1 MENKWTDAQKAV
13 IETGD
18 KNLLVSAAAGAGKT
32 TVLVARIIKMITDKD
47 KPVDLD
53 RLVIIT
59 FTRAAAAQMKQKISD
74 ALEKLI
80 ESEPENALYR
90 RQYRLLGN
98 ASICT
103 IDSFC
108 LNIVRAYFQKLDLDP
123 AFRIADE
130 TELKLIESD
139 CMDELM
145 EKYHTEA
152 SPDFINLLESYC
164 GYKSD
169 DALTGYIS
177 NLAGKAEA
185 MPWPKEWLDA
195 LVKDYEIESAEEFNK
210 SGVAENIYNHV
221 KSLINGILSRIETA
235 EKLCTTGDGAPDYL
249 PTITNEKTQ
258 ISAVLEARDYVEIG
272 EKIKAI
278 KFGTLSTKRSGD
290 AAIKDRIKGIR
301 KKYKETIESIK
312 DNFFFISVDNL
323 IDLLKLSLPSVRCLV
338 NLTKDYLDLF
348 AAKKKEKNVIDFSDA
363 EHFALNILWGETPE
377 ALELRKQ
384 YSEIIIDE
392 YQDSNNVQEYIANAI
407 AGNASDAPYIFTV
420 GDVKQSIYKFRNACP
435 ELFVSK
441 QKKYAKEED
450 NGKLVILDNNFRSR
464 EEVLDSTNAVFKH
477 VMRES
482 VGGIDYDD
490 ECSLKKGSDKQSSL
504 GEDSPYKTEVH
515 IISKKLEETYEP
527 EEGETPDTGTGMVQT
542 ADATTSEPAVGT
554 DKSQAAGLEAKD
566 SVDGD
571 EVESAEAE
579 DNRRVLEARLIAHRI
594 KTLIYK
600 EKLQVA
606 DEDNDGKTRDIRF
619 KDIVILLRTMKDWSS
634 VFMETLEAEGVP
646 VFSDESDGF
655 FKSREVALIIDFLR
669 ILDNPRND
677 ISFAAVLHSCVGG
690 MDEDELAD
698 IRINAKDAE
707 SFYDAALKIYR
718 DETDSPAV
726 GELPAVGTNG
736 DAVGDLSAAGT
747 NGGTVGG
754 YKEKLIRFFSL
765 YRELE
770 EYKQTSSVSELIDK
784 IYNQT
789 GIYDYFSA
797 FPDGERRKAN
807 LDMLPAYA
815 VDFENT
821 SYSGLFGFI
830 RYYDKLKNHELDYG
844 EAGTRTLA
852 DCVHIMSIHKS
863 KGLEFPVVF
872 VAGLGKQ
879 FNLKDF
885 SGDICISSD
894 HGIGIKYVD
903 VERRIKYP
911 SFYHSVIKMRGTEGL
926 IGEEMRL
933 LYVAMTRA
941 KDKLIMT
948 GYADNVNQATDYAAL
963 YKSRSFMDFV
973 YPVLIPE
980 KKYFDTVVYSVDT
993 VSGMTCD
1000 DMAGTGNTASG
1011 MNGAEMHSTGIT
1023 VSDGTSDK
1031 IVTYQDRKA
1040 APRENG
1046 IDRGIGAN
1054 GENVM
1059 ELEEGLVIPM
1069 DSVRGNDK
1077 ESLEAKIKRARD
1089 GEYEYKYLEV
1099 LPVKLSVS
1107 DLKHQMIEEEFG
1119 ENVFE
1124 ETREFLPGDKT
1135 LPDFLKTGETVS
1147 RGTDYGTLVHKC
1159 MQFMPMSV
1167 ETNVRDFLTDMQAKG
1182 RLSSEEAA
1190 KMPVNKFSTFLNSPL
1205 ADRIRKAEANGQFY
1219 REKQFMILVNAKDI
1233 NADKY
1238 GESDARI
1245 PVQGVIDAMFIED
1258 GEIVILDYKTDRV
1271 DTAEDT
1277 PEDRLIKLY
1286 KTQLDLY
1293 AQAAERLLGLKVKEK
1308 LLYSFSLEKEIS
1320 VI

>member
-32 TVLVARIIKMITDKD
+32 TVLVARIIRMITDKD

-80 ESEPENALYR
+80 EAEPENALYR

-130 TELKLIESD
+130 TELKLVESD

-152 SPDFINLLESYC
+152 SPEFINLLESYC

-169 DALTGYIS
+169 DALTGYIL

-195 LVKDYEIESAEEFNK
+195 LVKDYEIESADEFNR
-210 SGVAENIYNHV
+210 SGVAENICNHV
-221 KSLINGILSRIETA
+221 KSLVNGILARIDIA
-235 EKLCTTGDGAPDYL
+235 EKLCTTGDGAPDYI
-249 PTITNEKTQ
+249 PAITGDKTQ
-258 ISAVLEARDYVEIG
+258 ISAVLEAKDYAEMG

-290 AAIKDRIKGIR
+290 AAIKDRIKNIR
-301 KKYKETIESIK
+301 DNYKDSIK
-312 DNFFFISVDNL
+312 QIKNNFFFISVDNL

-407 AGNASDAPYIFTV
+407 AGNASEAPYIFTV

-482 VGGIDYDD
+482 IGGIEYDD
-490 ECSLKKGSDKQSSL
+490 ECSLKKGMDKQSSL

-527 EEGETPDTGTGMVQT
+527 GDAKATGAGTYKAQA
-542 ADATTSEPAVGT
+542 ADADPAEP
-554 DKSQAAGLEAKD
+554 DD
-566 SVDGD
+566 ND
-571 EVESAEAE
+571 ETESAEAE

-594 KTLIYK
+594 KTLVYK

-606 DEDNDGKTRDIRF
+606 DEDNEGNTRDIRF

-634 VFMETLEAEGVP
+634 VFVETLEAEGVP

-655 FKSREVALIIDFLR
+655 FKSREVALIIDLLR

-718 DETDSPAV
+718 DET
-726 GELPAVGTNG
+726 GELSTPGTNKR
-736 DAVGDLSAAGT
+736 
-747 NGGTVGG
+747 TVGG

-784 IYNQT
+784 IYNRT

-844 EAGTRTLA
+844 EAGAKTMA

-872 VAGLGKQ
+872 VAGMGKQ

-911 SFYHSVIKMRGTEGL
+911 SLYHSVIKMRGTEGL

-948 GYADNVNQATDYAAL
+948 GYADKVNQATDYAAL
-963 YKSRSFMDFV
+963 YKSKNFMDFV

-993 VSGMTCD
+993 VSGMTGED
-1000 DMAGTGNTASG
+1000 VPVTRNTA
-1011 MNGAEMHSTGIT
+1011 
-1023 VSDGTSDK
+1023 
-1031 IVTYQDRKA
+1031 
-1040 APRENG
+1040 PENG
-1046 IDRGIGAN
+1046 IA
-1054 GENVM
+1054 
-1059 ELEEGLVIPM
+1059 LAIPM
-1069 DSVRGNDK
+1069 DSVKGNDK
-1077 ESLEAKIKRARD
+1077 ESLEEKIKRARD
-1089 GEYEYKYLEV
+1089 VEYEYKYLEA

-1135 LPDFLKTGETVS
+1135 LPDFLKTGEKLS

-1159 MQFMPMSV
+1159 MQFMPMSA

-1182 RLSSEEAA
+1182 RLSSEEAG
-1190 KMPVNKFSTFLNSPL
+1190 KMPVNKFITFLNSPL

-1238 GESDARI
+1238 GESEEKV

-1271 DTAEDT
+1271 DTAALKPDVAATGTSSIGNGQPEGDT

-1293 AQAAERLLGLKVKEK
+1293 AQAAERLLGLNVKEK
-1308 LLYSFSLEKEIS
+1308 LLYSFSLEKEIP
-1320 VI
+1320 VV

>member
-32 TVLVARIIKMITDKD
+32 TVLVARIIRMITDKD

-80 ESEPENALYR
+80 EAEPENALYR

-130 TELKLIESD
+130 TELKLVESD

-152 SPDFINLLESYC
+152 SPEFINLLESYC

-169 DALTGYIS
+169 DALTGYIL

-195 LVKDYEIESAEEFNK
+195 LVKDYEIESADEFNR
-210 SGVAENIYNHV
+210 SGVAENICNHV
-221 KSLINGILSRIETA
+221 KSLIKGILARIDIA
-235 EKLCTTGDGAPDYL
+235 EKLCTTGDGAPDYI
-249 PTITNEKTQ
+249 PAITGDKTQ
-258 ISAVLEARDYVEIG
+258 ISAVLEAKDYTEIG

-290 AAIKDRIKGIR
+290 AAIKDRIKNIR
-301 KKYKETIESIK
+301 DNYKDSIK
-312 DNFFFISVDNL
+312 QIKNNFFFISVDNL

-407 AGNASDAPYIFTV
+407 AGNASEAPYIFTV

-482 VGGIDYDD
+482 IGGIDYDD

-515 IISKKLEETYEP
+515 IISKELEETYEP
-527 EEGETPDTGTGMVQT
+527 
-542 ADATTSEPAVGT
+542 ADAKAHGAGT
-554 DKSQAAGLEAKD
+554 DKLQAADADTTEPD
-566 SVDGD
+566 DNDETESV
-571 EVESAEAE
+571 EAE
-579 DNRRVLEARLIAHRI
+579 DNKRVLEARLIANRI
-594 KTLIYK
+594 KTLVYK

-606 DEDNDGKTRDIRF
+606 DEDNEGNTRDIRF

-634 VFMETLEAEGVP
+634 VFVETLEAEGVP

-655 FKSREVALIIDFLR
+655 FKSREVALIIDLLR

-718 DETDSPAV
+718 DETDSPVA
-726 GELPAVGTNG
+726 GELPVVGTNG
-736 DAVGDLSAAGT
+736 DAAVDLSAAGT

-770 EYKQTSSVSELIDK
+770 EFKQTSSVSELIDK
-784 IYNQT
+784 IYNRT

-830 RYYDKLKNHELDYG
+830 RYYDKLKNNELDYG
-844 EAGTRTLA
+844 EAGARTMA

-872 VAGLGKQ
+872 VAGMGKQ

-948 GYADNVNQATDYAAL
+948 GYTDKVNQATDYAAL
-963 YKSRSFMDFV
+963 YKSKNFMDFV

-993 VSGMTCD
+993 VSGMTGED
-1000 DMAGTGNTASG
+1000 VPVTRNTA
-1011 MNGAEMHSTGIT
+1011 
-1023 VSDGTSDK
+1023 
-1031 IVTYQDRKA
+1031 
-1040 APRENG
+1040 PENG
-1046 IDRGIGAN
+1046 IA
-1054 GENVM
+1054 
-1059 ELEEGLVIPM
+1059 LAIPM
-1069 DSVRGNDK
+1069 DFVKGSDK
-1077 ESLEAKIKRARD
+1077 ESLEEKIKRARD
-1089 GEYEYKYLEV
+1089 VEYEYKYLEA

-1135 LPDFLKTGETVS
+1135 LPDFLKTGEKLS

-1159 MQFMPMSV
+1159 MQFMPMSA
-1167 ETNVRDFLTDMQAKG
+1167 ETDVRDFLTDMQDKG
-1182 RLSSEEAA
+1182 RLSSEEAG
-1190 KMPVNKFSTFLNSPL
+1190 KMPVNKFITFLNSPL

-1238 GESDARI
+1238 GESEEKV

-1271 DTAEDT
+1271 DTAALKPDVAATGTSSIGNGQPEGDT

-1293 AQAAERLLGLKVKEK
+1293 AQAAERLLGRKVKEK
-1308 LLYSFSLEKEIS
+1308 LLYSFSLEKEIR
-1320 VI
+1320 VV

>member
-13 IETGD
+13 IETKD

-74 ALEKLI
+74 VLEKLI
-80 ESEPENALYR
+80 EAEPENALYR

-152 SPDFINLLESYC
+152 SPEFINLLESYC

-221 KSLINGILSRIETA
+221 KSLINGILARLDIA
-235 EKLCTTGDGAPDYL
+235 EKLCTTRDGAPDYI
-249 PTITNEKTQ
+249 PTLTNEKTQ
-258 ISAVLEARDYVEIG
+258 ISAVLEAKDYVEIG

-312 DNFFFISVDNL
+312 DNFFFIGVDDL

-348 AAKKKEKNVIDFSDA
+348 TAKKKEKNVIDFSDA

-407 AGNASDAPYIFTV
+407 AGNASEVPYIFTV

-450 NGKLVILDNNFRSR
+450 NGKLIILDNNFRSR

-482 VGGIDYDD
+482 IGGIDYDD

-527 EEGETPDTGTGMVQT
+527 EEGEAPDTGTDMVQT
-542 ADATTSEPAVGT
+542 ADVTTPEPAVGT

-571 EVESAEAE
+571 EVESAEVE
-579 DNRRVLEARLIAHRI
+579 DNRRVLEARLIANRI

-606 DEDNDGKTRDIRF
+606 DEDNEGKTRDIRF

-698 IRINAKDAE
+698 IRINARDAE

-718 DETDSPAV
+718 DETELYDLGTDNGAAGEVSGLATNDGAV
-726 GELPAVGTNG
+726 GELSAFVTNG
-736 DAVGDLSAAGT
+736 VA
-747 NGGTVGG
+747 VGG

-844 EAGTRTLA
+844 EAGARTMA

-872 VAGLGKQ
+872 VAGMGKQ

-903 VERRIKYP
+903 VEKRIKYP
-911 SFYHSVIKMRGTEGL
+911 SFYHAVIKMQGTEGL

-948 GYADNVNQATDYAAL
+948 GYADTVNQATDYAAL
-963 YKSRSFMDFV
+963 YKSKSFMDFV

-980 KKYFDTVVYSVDT
+980 KKYFDTVIYSVDT
-993 VSGMTCD
+993 VSGMTCE
-1000 DMAGTGNTASG
+1000 DMAVTGNTASG
-1011 MNGAEMHSTGIT
+1011 MTGESISAAGNTGADDLT
-1023 VSDGTSDK
+1023 DKNAPGT
-1031 IVTYQDRKA
+1031 
-1040 APRENG
+1040 
-1046 IDRGIGAN
+1046 
-1054 GENVM
+1054 
-1059 ELEEGLVIPM
+1059 EEGLVIPM
-1069 DSVRGNDK
+1069 DSVGGNYK
-1077 ESLEAKIKRARD
+1077 ESLEEKIKRARD
-1089 GEYEYKYLEV
+1089 GEYEYKYLEA

-1135 LPDFLKTGETVS
+1135 LPDFLKTGETMS

-1159 MQFMPMSV
+1159 MQFMPMSA

-1182 RLSSEEAA
+1182 RLSSEETV

-1308 LLYSFSLEKEIS
+1308 LLYSFSLEKEIR

>member
-32 TVLVARIIKMITDKD
+32 TVLVARIIRMITDKD

-80 ESEPENALYR
+80 EAEPENALYR

-130 TELKLIESD
+130 TELKLVESD

-152 SPDFINLLESYC
+152 SPEFINLLESYC

-169 DALTGYIS
+169 DALTGYIL

-195 LVKDYEIESAEEFNK
+195 LVKDYEIESADEFNR
-210 SGVAENIYNHV
+210 SGVAENICNHV
-221 KSLINGILSRIETA
+221 KSLIKGILARIDIA
-235 EKLCTTGDGAPDYL
+235 EKLCTTGDGAPDYI
-249 PTITNEKTQ
+249 PAITGDKTQ
-258 ISAVLEARDYVEIG
+258 ISAVLEAKDYAEIG

-290 AAIKDRIKGIR
+290 AAIKDRIKNIR
-301 KKYKETIESIK
+301 DNYKDSIK
-312 DNFFFISVDNL
+312 QIKNNFFFISVDNL

-407 AGNASDAPYIFTV
+407 AGNAGEAPYIFTV

-482 VGGIDYDD
+482 IGGIEYDD
-490 ECSLKKGSDKQSSL
+490 ECSLKKGTDKQNSL
-504 GEDSPYKTEVH
+504 GEGSPYKTEVH
-515 IISKKLEETYEP
+515 IISKELEETYEP
-527 EEGETPDTGTGMVQT
+527 
-542 ADATTSEPAVGT
+542 ADAKAHGAGT
-554 DKSQAAGLEAKD
+554 DKLQAADADTTEPD
-566 SVDGD
+566 DND
-571 EVESAEAE
+571 ETESAEAE
-579 DNRRVLEARLIAHRI
+579 DNKRVLEARLIANRI
-594 KTLIYK
+594 KTLVYK

-606 DEDNDGKTRDIRF
+606 DEDNEGNTRDIRF

-634 VFMETLEAEGVP
+634 VFVETLEAEGVP

-655 FKSREVALIIDFLR
+655 FKSREVALIIDLLR

-718 DETDSPAV
+718 DETDSPVA
-726 GELPAVGTNG
+726 GELPVVGTNG
-736 DAVGDLSAAGT
+736 DAAVDLSAAGT

-770 EYKQTSSVSELIDK
+770 EFKQTSSVSELIDK
-784 IYNQT
+784 IYNRT

-844 EAGTRTLA
+844 EAGARTMA

-872 VAGLGKQ
+872 VAGMGKQ

-948 GYADNVNQATDYAAL
+948 GYADKVNQATDYAAL
-963 YKSRSFMDFV
+963 YKSKNFMDFV

-993 VSGMTCD
+993 VSGMTCE

-1011 MNGAEMHSTGIT
+1011 MTGEGISSGGNTGAYDLT
-1023 VSDGTSDK
+1023 DKNAPGT
-1031 IVTYQDRKA
+1031 
-1040 APRENG
+1040 
-1046 IDRGIGAN
+1046 
-1054 GENVM
+1054 
-1059 ELEEGLVIPM
+1059 EEGLVIPM

-1135 LPDFLKTGETVS
+1135 LPDFLKTGEKLS

-1159 MQFMPMSV
+1159 MQFMPMSA
-1167 ETNVRDFLTDMQAKG
+1167 ETDVRDFLTDMQAKG
-1182 RLSSEEAA
+1182 RLSSEEAG
-1190 KMPVNKFSTFLNSPL
+1190 KMPVNKFITFLNSPL

-1238 GESDARI
+1238 GESEEKV

-1271 DTAEDT
+1271 DTVALKPDVAATGTSSIGNGQPEGDT
-1277 PEDRLIKLY
+1277 PEDRLTKLY

-1308 LLYSFSLEKEIS
+1308 LLYSFSLEKEIP

>member
-32 TVLVARIIKMITDKD
+32 TVLVARIIRMITDKD

-80 ESEPENALYR
+80 EAEPENALYR

-130 TELKLIESD
+130 TELKLVESD

-152 SPDFINLLESYC
+152 SPEFINLLESYC

-169 DALTGYIS
+169 DALTGYIL

-195 LVKDYEIESAEEFNK
+195 LVKDYEIESADEFNR
-210 SGVAENIYNHV
+210 SGVAENICNHV
-221 KSLINGILSRIETA
+221 KSLIKGILARIDIA
-235 EKLCTTGDGAPDYL
+235 EKLCTTGDGAPDYI
-249 PTITNEKTQ
+249 PAITGDKTQ
-258 ISAVLEARDYVEIG
+258 ISAVLEAKDYTEIG

-290 AAIKDRIKGIR
+290 AAIKDRIKNIR
-301 KKYKETIESIK
+301 DNYKDSIK
-312 DNFFFISVDNL
+312 QIKNNFFFISVDNL

-407 AGNASDAPYIFTV
+407 AGNASEAPYIFTV

-482 VGGIDYDD
+482 IGGIDYDD

-515 IISKKLEETYEP
+515 IISKELEETYEP
-527 EEGETPDTGTGMVQT
+527 
-542 ADATTSEPAVGT
+542 ADAKAHGAGT
-554 DKSQAAGLEAKD
+554 DKLQAADADTTEPD
-566 SVDGD
+566 DNDETESV
-571 EVESAEAE
+571 EAE
-579 DNRRVLEARLIAHRI
+579 DNKRVLEARLIANRI
-594 KTLIYK
+594 KTLVYK

-606 DEDNDGKTRDIRF
+606 DEDNEGNTRDIRF

-634 VFMETLEAEGVP
+634 VFVETLEAEGVP

-655 FKSREVALIIDFLR
+655 FKSREVALIIDLLR

-718 DETDSPAV
+718 DETDSPVA
-726 GELPAVGTNG
+726 GELPVVGTNG
-736 DAVGDLSAAGT
+736 DAAVDLSAAGT

-770 EYKQTSSVSELIDK
+770 EFKQTSSVSELIDK
-784 IYNQT
+784 IYNRT

-830 RYYDKLKNHELDYG
+830 RYYDKLKNNELDYG
-844 EAGTRTLA
+844 EAGARTMA

-872 VAGLGKQ
+872 VAGMGKQ

-948 GYADNVNQATDYAAL
+948 GYTDKVNQATDYAAL
-963 YKSRSFMDFV
+963 YKSKNFMDFV

-993 VSGMTCD
+993 VSGMTGED
-1000 DMAGTGNTASG
+1000 VPVTRNTA
-1011 MNGAEMHSTGIT
+1011 
-1023 VSDGTSDK
+1023 
-1031 IVTYQDRKA
+1031 
-1040 APRENG
+1040 PENG
-1046 IDRGIGAN
+1046 IA
-1054 GENVM
+1054 
-1059 ELEEGLVIPM
+1059 LAIPM
-1069 DSVRGNDK
+1069 DFVKGSDK
-1077 ESLEAKIKRARD
+1077 ESLEEKIKRARD
-1089 GEYEYKYLEV
+1089 VEYEYKYLEA

-1135 LPDFLKTGETVS
+1135 LPDFLKTGEKLS

-1159 MQFMPMSV
+1159 MQFMPMSA
-1167 ETNVRDFLTDMQAKG
+1167 ETDVRYFLTDMQAKG
-1182 RLSSEEAA
+1182 RLSSEEAG
-1190 KMPVNKFSTFLNSPL
+1190 KMPVNKFITFLNSPL

-1238 GESDARI
+1238 GESEEKV

-1271 DTAEDT
+1271 DTAALKPDVAATGTSSIGNGQPEGDT

-1293 AQAAERLLGLKVKEK
+1293 AQAAERLLGRKVKEK
-1308 LLYSFSLEKEIS
+1308 LLYSFSLEKEIR
-1320 VI
+1320 VV

>member
-13 IETGD
+13 IETKD

-80 ESEPENALYR
+80 ESEPENTLYR

-130 TELKLIESD
+130 TELKLVESD

-185 MPWPKEWLDA
+185 MPWPKEWLDT
-195 LVKDYEIESAEEFNK
+195 LVKDYEIEDAEEFNK

-272 EKIKAI
+272 EKIKTI

-301 KKYKETIESIK
+301 KKYKETIDSIK
-312 DNFFFISVDNL
+312 DNFFFIGVDDL

-338 NLTKDYLDLF
+338 NMTKDYLDLF

-407 AGNASDAPYIFTV
+407 AGNASEAPYIFTV

-482 VGGIDYDD
+482 IGGIDYDD

-527 EEGETPDTGTGMVQT
+527 GDAKATDAGTYKAQA
-542 ADATTSEPAVGT
+542 ADADPAEP
-554 DKSQAAGLEAKD
+554 DD
-566 SVDGD
+566 ND
-571 EVESAEAE
+571 ETESAEVE

-606 DEDNDGKTRDIRF
+606 DEDNEGKTRDIRF

-747 NGGTVGG
+747 NGVAVGG
-754 YKEKLIRFFSL
+754 YKEKLIKFFGL

-844 EAGTRTLA
+844 EAGARTLA

-903 VERRIKYP
+903 VEKRIKYP

-993 VSGMTCD
+993 VSGMTCE

-1011 MNGAEMHSTGIT
+1011 MTGEGISAAGNTGAYALTDKNAS
-1023 VSDGTSDK
+1023 GT
-1031 IVTYQDRKA
+1031 
-1040 APRENG
+1040 
-1046 IDRGIGAN
+1046 
-1054 GENVM
+1054 
-1059 ELEEGLVIPM
+1059 EEGLVIPM
-1069 DSVRGNDK
+1069 DSVMAGEK
-1077 ESLEAKIKRARD
+1077 ESLEEKIKRARD
-1089 GEYEYKYLEV
+1089 GEYEYKYLEA

-1159 MQFMPMSV
+1159 MQFMPMSA

-1308 LLYSFSLEKEIS
+1308 LLYSFSLEKEIP

>member
-32 TVLVARIIKMITDKD
+32 TVLVARIIRMITDKD

-80 ESEPENALYR
+80 EAEPENALYR

-130 TELKLIESD
+130 TELKLVESD

-152 SPDFINLLESYC
+152 SPEFINLLESYC

-169 DALTGYIS
+169 DALTGYIL

-185 MPWPKEWLDA
+185 MPWPKEWLDE
-195 LVKDYEIESAEEFNK
+195 LVKDYEIESADEFNR
-210 SGVAENIYNHV
+210 SGVAENICNHV
-221 KSLINGILSRIETA
+221 KSLIKGILARIDIA
-235 EKLCTTGDGAPDYL
+235 EKLCTTGDGAPDYI
-249 PTITNEKTQ
+249 PAITGDKTQ
-258 ISAVLEARDYVEIG
+258 ISAVLEAKDYAEIG

-290 AAIKDRIKGIR
+290 AAIKDRIKNIR
-301 KKYKETIESIK
+301 DNYKDSIK
-312 DNFFFISVDNL
+312 QIKNNFFFISVDNL

-407 AGNASDAPYIFTV
+407 AGNASEAPYIFTV

-482 VGGIDYDD
+482 IGGIEYDD
-490 ECSLKKGSDKQSSL
+490 ECSLKKGTDKQSSL
-504 GEDSPYKTEVH
+504 GEGSPYKTEVH
-515 IISKKLEETYEP
+515 IISKELEETYEP
-527 EEGETPDTGTGMVQT
+527 
-542 ADATTSEPAVGT
+542 ADAKAYGAGT
-554 DKSQAAGLEAKD
+554 DKLQAADADTTEPD
-566 SVDGD
+566 DND
-571 EVESAEAE
+571 ETESAEAE
-579 DNRRVLEARLIAHRI
+579 DNKRVLEARLIANRI
-594 KTLIYK
+594 KTLVYK

-606 DEDNDGKTRDIRF
+606 DEDNEGNTRNISF

-634 VFMETLEAEGVP
+634 VFVETLEAEGVP

-655 FKSREVALIIDFLR
+655 FKSREVALIIDLLR

-718 DETDSPAV
+718 DET
-726 GELPAVGTNG
+726 GELSTWGTNKR
-736 DAVGDLSAAGT
+736 
-747 NGGTVGG
+747 TVGG

-784 IYNQT
+784 IYNRT

-844 EAGTRTLA
+844 EAGAKTMA

-872 VAGLGKQ
+872 VAGMGKQ

-948 GYADNVNQATDYAAL
+948 GYADKVNQATDYAAL
-963 YKSRSFMDFV
+963 YKSKNFMDFV

-993 VSGMTCD
+993 VSGMTGED
-1000 DMAGTGNTASG
+1000 VPVTRNTA
-1011 MNGAEMHSTGIT
+1011 
-1023 VSDGTSDK
+1023 
-1031 IVTYQDRKA
+1031 
-1040 APRENG
+1040 PENG
-1046 IDRGIGAN
+1046 IA
-1054 GENVM
+1054 
-1059 ELEEGLVIPM
+1059 LAIPM
-1069 DSVRGNDK
+1069 DSVKGNDK
-1077 ESLEAKIKRARD
+1077 ESLEEKIKRARD
-1089 GEYEYKYLEV
+1089 AEYEYKYLEA

-1135 LPDFLKTGETVS
+1135 LPDFLKTGEKLS

-1159 MQFMPMSV
+1159 MQFMPMSA
-1167 ETNVRDFLTDMQAKG
+1167 ETDVRDFLTDMQAKG
-1182 RLSSEEAA
+1182 RLSSEEAG
-1190 KMPVNKFSTFLNSPL
+1190 KMPVNKFITFLNSPL
-1205 ADRIRKAEANGQFY
+1205 AGRIRKAEANGQFY

-1238 GESDARI
+1238 GESEEKV

-1271 DTAEDT
+1271 DTAALKPDVAATGTSSIGNGQPEGDT

-1293 AQAAERLLGLKVKEK
+1293 AQAAERLLGRKVKEK
-1308 LLYSFSLEKEIS
+1308 LLYSFSLEKEIR
-1320 VI
+1320 VV

>member
-80 ESEPENALYR
+80 EAEPENVLFR
-90 RQYRLLGN
+90 RQYRLLTN

-130 TELKLIESD
+130 TELKLVESD

-152 SPDFINLLESYC
+152 SPEFINLLESYC

-169 DALTGYIS
+169 DALTGYIL

-195 LVKDYEIESAEEFNK
+195 LVKDYEIESADEFNR
-210 SGVAENIYNHV
+210 SGVAENICNHV
-221 KSLINGILSRIETA
+221 KSLVNGILARIDIA
-235 EKLCTTGDGAPDYL
+235 EKLCTTGDGAPDYI
-249 PTITNEKTQ
+249 PAITGDKTQ
-258 ISAVLEARDYVEIG
+258 ISAVLEAKDYAEIG

-290 AAIKDRIKGIR
+290 AAIKDRIKNIR
-301 KKYKETIESIK
+301 DNYKDSIK
-312 DNFFFISVDNL
+312 QIKNNFFFISVDNL

-363 EHFALNILWGETPE
+363 EHFALDILWGETPE
-377 ALELRKQ
+377 ALEIRKQ

-407 AGNASDAPYIFTV
+407 AGKYDEAPFIFTV

-450 NGKLVILDNNFRSR
+450 NGKLIILDNNFRSR

-482 VGGIDYDD
+482 IGGIEYND
-490 ECSLKKGSDKQSSL
+490 ECSLKKGTDRQSSQ

-515 IISKKLEETYEP
+515 IISKKLEETYEQGNGKR
-527 EEGETPDTGTGMVQT
+527 EGAFAETVAAADTNA
-542 ADATTSEPAVGT
+542 ADADDNDDNG
-554 DKSQAAGLEAKD
+554 
-566 SVDGD
+566 
-571 EVESAEAE
+571 SAEAE
-579 DNRRVLEARLIAHRI
+579 DNKRVLEARLIAHRI
-594 KTLIYK
+594 KTLVYK
-600 EKLQVA
+600 EKLQIP
-606 DEDNDGKTRDIRF
+606 DEEAEGKIRNISF

-634 VFMETLEAEGVP
+634 VFVETLEAEGVP

-655 FKSREVALIIDFLR
+655 FKSREVTLIIDFLK

-677 ISFAAVLHSCVGG
+677 ISFAAVLHSCIGG
-690 MDEDELAD
+690 MDEEELAD
-698 IRINAKDAE
+698 IRINAKEAE

-718 DETDSPAV
+718 DEADSV
-726 GELPAVGTNG
+726 LTENRETE
-736 DAVGDLSAAGT
+736 
-747 NGGTVGG
+747 GG

-784 IYNQT
+784 IYNRT

-807 LDMLPAYA
+807 LDMLPGYA

-844 EAGTRTLA
+844 EAGAGTQA

-872 VAGLGKQ
+872 VAGMGKQ
-879 FNLKDF
+879 FNLKEF
-885 SGDICISSD
+885 SGDICISPD

-903 VERRIKYP
+903 VEKRIKYP
-911 SFYHSVIKMRGTEGL
+911 SFYHSVIKMRGTEDV

-941 KDKLIMT
+941 KDKLILT
-948 GYADNVNQATDYAAL
+948 GYADKVNQGTDYAAL
-963 YKSRSFMDFV
+963 YKAKSFMDFV

-980 KKYFDTVVYSVDT
+980 KQYFDTVVYSADT
-993 VSGMTCD
+993 VSGMSGENSFS
-1000 DMAGTGNTASG
+1000 AGNTG
-1011 MNGAEMHSTGIT
+1011 LDGNTG
-1023 VSDGTSDK
+1023 K
-1031 IVTYQDRKA
+1031 N
-1040 APRENG
+1040 PENG
-1046 IDRGIGAN
+1046 TIRA
-1054 GENVM
+1054 V
-1059 ELEEGLVIPM
+1059 PM
-1069 DSVRGNDK
+1069 DFVKGNEKD
-1077 ESLEAKIKRARD
+1077 SLEDRIKRALD
-1089 GEYEYKYLEV
+1089 GEYEQKLLEA

-1135 LPDFLKTGETVS
+1135 LPDFLKTEEKLS

-1159 MQFMPMSV
+1159 MQFMPMGINTDV
-1167 ETNVRDFLTDMQAKG
+1167 KEFMTDMQAKK
-1182 RLSSEEAA
+1182 RLTAEEAA
-1190 KMPVNKFSTFLNSPL
+1190 KMPVSKFVTFLKSPL
-1205 ADRIRKAEANGQFY
+1205 AERIRKAEEEGRFY
-1219 REKQFMILVNAKDI
+1219 REKQFMILINAKDI

-1238 GESDARI
+1238 GESEEKV

-1271 DTAEDT
+1271 DTAALKPDVAATGTSSIGNGQPEGDT

-1308 LLYSFSLEKEIS
+1308 LLYSFSLEKEIR
-1320 VI
+1320 VV

>member
-80 ESEPENALYR
+80 ESEPENTLYR

-139 CMDELM
+139 CMDEFM

-152 SPDFINLLESYC
+152 LPDFINLLESYC

-195 LVKDYEIESAEEFNK
+195 LVKDYEIEDAEEFNR

-249 PTITNEKTQ
+249 PTITNEKNMF
-258 ISAVLEARDYVEIG
+258 SAVLEAKDYVEIG

-312 DNFFFISVDNL
+312 DNFFFIGVDDL
-323 IDLLKLSLPSVRCLV
+323 IALLKLSLPSVRCLV
-338 NLTKDYLDLF
+338 NMTKDYLDLF

-407 AGNASDAPYIFTV
+407 AGNASEAPYIFTV

-482 VGGIDYDD
+482 IGGIDYDD

-527 EEGETPDTGTGMVQT
+527 EDAKATDTGTDMVQT
-542 ADATTSEPAVGT
+542 ADATTPEPAVGT
-554 DKSQAAGLEAKD
+554 DKSQAAALEAKD
-566 SVDGD
+566 SGDGD

-600 EKLQVA
+600 EKIQVA
-606 DEDNDGKTRDIRF
+606 DEDNEGKTRDIRF

-747 NGGTVGG
+747 NGVAAGG
-754 YKEKLIRFFSL
+754 YKEKLIKFFGL

-980 KKYFDTVVYSVDT
+980 KKYFDTVVYSVNT
-993 VSGMTCD
+993 VSGMTCE

-1011 MNGAEMHSTGIT
+1011 MTGEGMPAAGNT
-1023 VSDGTSDK
+1023 GVDDLTDKNAPGT
-1031 IVTYQDRKA
+1031 
-1040 APRENG
+1040 
-1046 IDRGIGAN
+1046 
-1054 GENVM
+1054 
-1059 ELEEGLVIPM
+1059 EEGLVIPM
-1069 DSVRGNDK
+1069 DSVMGGEK
-1077 ESLEAKIKRARD
+1077 ESLEEKIKRARD
-1089 GEYEYKYLEV
+1089 GEYEYKYLEA

-1159 MQFMPMSV
+1159 MQFMPMSA

-1238 GESDARI
+1238 GESDARV
-1245 PVQGVIDAMFIED
+1245 PVQGVIDAIFIED

-1271 DTAEDT
+1271 DTAASKPDVAATGTSSIGNGQPEGDT

-1308 LLYSFSLEKEIS
+1308 LLYSFSLEKEI
-1320 VI
+1320 VVV

>member
-80 ESEPENALYR
+80 ESEPENTLYR

-195 LVKDYEIESAEEFNK
+195 LVKDYEIEDAEEFNR

-258 ISAVLEARDYVEIG
+258 ISAVLEAKDYVEIG
-272 EKIKAI
+272 EKIKTI

-312 DNFFFISVDNL
+312 DNFFFIGVDDL

-338 NLTKDYLDLF
+338 NMTKDYLDLF

-407 AGNASDAPYIFTV
+407 AGNASEAPYIFTV

-482 VGGIDYDD
+482 IGGIDYDD

-527 EEGETPDTGTGMVQT
+527 EDAKATDAGTDMVQT
-542 ADATTSEPAVGT
+542 ADATTPEPAVGT

-566 SVDGD
+566 SGDGD

-606 DEDNDGKTRDIRF
+606 DEDNEGKTRDIRF

-747 NGGTVGG
+747 NGVAVGG

-993 VSGMTCD
+993 VSGMTCE

-1011 MNGAEMHSTGIT
+1011 MTGESMPVIGFDDHGDSDIVPGGHKTAEPGDRIIQG
-1023 VSDGTSDK
+1023 VEDK
-1031 IVTYQDRKA
+1031 
-1040 APRENG
+1040 
-1046 IDRGIGAN
+1046 
-1054 GENVM
+1054 GENVP
-1059 ELEEGLVIPM
+1059 ETGDGLVIPM
-1069 DSVRGNDK
+1069 DSVKGSDK
-1077 ESLEAKIKRARD
+1077 ESLEEKIKRARD
-1089 GEYEYKYLEV
+1089 GEYEYKYLEA

-1135 LPDFLKTGETVS
+1135 LPDFLKTGETMS

-1159 MQFMPMSV
+1159 MQFMPMSA

-1277 PEDRLIKLY
+1277 PEDRLVKLY

-1308 LLYSFSLEKEIS
+1308 LLYSFSLEKEI
-1320 VI
+1320 VVV